1 MSGKLAVFEGKN
13 VYFKMGFS
21 QYTDATPVYTNEFPF
36 YFEGKIYSFALY
48 SMDFD
53 NPLVIISLIRFVTE

>member
-1 MSGKLAVFEGKN
+1 
-13 VYFKMGFS
+13 MGFS
-21 QYTDATPVYTNEFPF
+21 QFDSAMASYTNEFPF

-53 NPLVIISLIRFVTE
+53 DPTLFLIRFVTY